1 MDLWPWHLSSAKSW
15 PPSGTTLKTGITQ
28 LFARAAKSGIAV
40 RWNRAP
46 GIRVS
51 SAPFTGR
58 ANVESVSV
66 DLTGAEVSVDGALLA
81 RDDGDWIPDPTE
93 EEVHTSTPGEINEL
107 RLRADPLT
115 IDGREARADIAITHL
130 PVDWVVVNREGDL
143 LGTVAARDD
152 VAKRARGSFRF
163 SMAQHDIAETILSLS
178 SEVMKGKA
186 RWAASL
192 KALKVSVVET
202 ADRRFTATIGGK
214 ARVFVLP
221 LSARCGVEVTVS
233 DDGEITV
240 HRAAAA
246 SKSLLSRLLLLPLRP
261 ALQDL
266 AGRTVRLGGDDLR
279 ISGFAVDVSGGRL
292 SISGELH
299 AR

>member
-15 PPSGTTLKTGITQ
+15 PPSGTTLKTGIAQ
-28 LFARAAKSGIAV
+28 LFARAAKSGLEV

-58 ANVESVSV
+58 AHVESVSV

-81 RDDGDWIPDPTE
+81 RDNGAWIPDPE
-93 EEVHTSTPGEINEL
+93 DEEVHTSTPGEIDEL
-107 RLRADPLT
+107 RFRADPLT
-115 IDGREARADIAITHL
+115 IDGREARADIAMTNV
-130 PVDWVVVNREGDL
+130 PVDWVVVNRGGDL
-143 LGTVAARDD
+143 LGTVTARDD
-152 VAKRARGSFRF
+152 VAKRLRGSFRF
-163 SMAQHDIAETILSLS
+163 SMTQDDIAATILSLS

-202 ADRRFTATIGGK
+202 AERRFTATIGGK

-221 LSARCGVEVTVS
+221 LSARCAVEVTVS
-233 DDGEITV
+233 GDGEIAV

-266 AGRTVRLGGDDLR
+266 AGKTVRLGDDDVR
-279 ISGFAVDVSGGRL
+279 VSDFVVDASGGRL
-292 SISGELH
+292 SVSGKLH